1 MSDFISYCNI
11 FTKIRVF
18 NKTVKYFDR
27 KIHLIIIIPPFKK
40 KVMSELLSP
49 VFCLLTKRE
58 RLTQAALNNTKTK
71 LDLTKQFSI
80 LTNTKLPMQIYDNYS
95 IPSNIF
101 TIFMTFIV

>member
-40 KVMSELLSP
+40 KVMSELLS
-49 VFCLLTKRE
+49 
-58 RLTQAALNNTKTK
+58 RLSGNLVGI
-71 LDLTKQFSI
+71 SI
-80 LTNTKLPMQIYDNYS
+80 NLCKS
-95 IPSNIF
+95 IQKEL
-101 TIFMTFIV
+101 FINDTS